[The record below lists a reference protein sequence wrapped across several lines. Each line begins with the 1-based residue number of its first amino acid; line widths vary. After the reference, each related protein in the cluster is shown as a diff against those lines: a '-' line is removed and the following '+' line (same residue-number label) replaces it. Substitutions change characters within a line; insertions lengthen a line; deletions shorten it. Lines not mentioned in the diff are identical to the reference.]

1 MTKGFRIAFVTAAV
15 AAGVAFAGASP
26 AQAQVGFSGSFP
38 LPHGRISIGI
48 GAPEFA
54 IGTYVPNGY
63 DVYAGDDGGYGFE
76 YENRWVPVRQYSD
89 RWVICEPSQAYG
101 YGVYGYGGGHS
112 NYGYSGGYDQYYE
125 RPSYGYRRDFGF
137 RHGYR
142 QNFGFRHGYRQD
154 FRDRDHGRFERREW
168 DGRRG
173 TRSHDGN
180 RDGYRH

>member
-1 MTKGFRIAFVTAAV
+1 MTKGFRIALATAAV

-26 AQAQVGFSGSFP
+26 AQAQVRIGGSFP

-63 DVYAGDDGGYGFE
+63 DVYAGDDGYGFE
-76 YENRWVPVRQYSD
+76 YENQWIPVRQYSG

-101 YGVYGYGGGHS
+101 YGGGYGGGYT
-112 NYGYSGGYDQYYE
+112 NYGYSGGYNRDYGRSYNVW
-125 RPSYGYRRDFGF
+125 PSYGYRRDSG
-137 RHGYR
+137 
-142 QNFGFRHGYRQD
+142 RHGYRQD
-154 FRDRDHGRFERREW
+154 FRSRDHDRFERREW

-173 TRSHDGN
+173 SRDRDDRRRDRDGRRDGN
-180 RDGYRH
+180 RH